1 MFDAVETT
9 EEVVED
15 QAHEQLVFRVADM
28 LLAIPVLQVREIF
41 DRTPLLSLPQAPPEV
56 LGMID
61 VRSRSI
67 AVIDFSQKLGHGPM
81 EAHEGSRIVVLECNA
96 LSPDEDDDAEGSP
109 DDAQLLAILTDGVV
123 GVTALEQA
131 DDQHLPTVGE
141 RWDATCMTNLG
152 RLPTGEVVIRLDL
165 EVMFGGDDYR
175 VFSARA

>member
-9 EEVVED
+9 EETVDDEV
-15 QAHEQLVFRVADM
+15 HEQLVFRVADM

-67 AVIDFSQKLGHGPM
+67 AVIDFAQKLGHGPM
-81 EAHEGSRIVVLECNA
+81 QAHEGSRIVVLECDG
-96 LSPDEDDDAEGSP
+96 LSDAGDGSTDDT
-109 DDAQLLAILTDGVV
+109 QLLAVLTDGVV
-123 GVTALEQA
+123 GVTALEET

-141 RWDATCMTNLG
+141 RWDATCVTNLG
-152 RLPTGEVVIRLDL
+152 RLPTGEIVIRIDL
-165 EVMFGGDDYR
+165 EVMFGGEDYR
-175 VFSARA
+175 VFSSAG